1 MSLSKSALDAHALH
15 DQIVVCVLNCNRGR
29 LELLDSIR
37 QMDESRLYVELGC
50 SSIEH
55 YLQKKLGFKKSSG
68 WSHKSVARALPE
80 LPRLR
85 EAFGNAKMTWS
96 TLREVASV
104 ASSRT
109 EQLWI
114 DCLEK
119 NGADA
124 VDREV
129 KAAKGDGRDA
139 PSDGEYSLPAHL
151 VKLTFALTADQY
163 EAIMEKLKIAQLK
176 HGGPGD
182 DGPFLEI
189 LIDSYLKSLAEE
201 PSDNAASDTEKTPG
215 TEPTKTVVY
224 HQCPTCRA
232 SAVETAAG
240 RVEIESTA
248 VDAATQNATVIHIAP
263 EEEQPL
269 APLTDDAEPDAETS
283 SEMRARVLARDGH
296 RCQSCRGRH
305 ELHAHH
311 VQSRSTG
318 GRTELDNLV
327 TTCKYC
333 HGLVHQDRLVVT
345 GTGLT
350 GFEFS

>member
-1 MSLSKSALDAHALH
+1 MSLTKSALDAHALH

-55 YLQKKLGFKKSSG
+55 YLQKKLGFKKSSA

-85 EAFGNAKMTWS
+85 ETFANAKMTWS
-96 TLREVASV
+96 TLREVTSV
-104 ASSRT
+104 ATART
-109 EQLWI
+109 EQAWI
-114 DCLEK
+114 DCLAK
-119 NGADA
+119 HGADA

-129 KAAKGDGRDA
+129 KAARGDGRDA
-139 PSDGEYSLPAHL
+139 PRDGEYSLPAHL

-163 EAIMEKLKIAQLK
+163 EAIIEKLKIAQSR

-182 DGPFLEI
+182 DGPFLEL
-189 LIDSYLKSLAEE
+189 LIDSYLQSLTEE
-201 PSDNAASDTEKTPG
+201 PDEKTPN

-224 HQCPTCRA
+224 HQCPTCRT
-232 SAVETAAG
+232 SAVETSAG
-240 RVEIESTA
+240 PVEIESTA
-248 VDAATQNATVIHIAP
+248 VDAATQTATVIHIAP

-269 APLTDDAEPDAETS
+269 EPLADDAEPDDETS
-283 SEMRARVLARDGH
+283 HEMRAKVLARDGH

-311 VQSRSTG
+311 VHPRSTG
-318 GRTELDNLV
+318 GRTQLDNLV
-327 TTCKYC
+327 TTCRYC
-333 HGLVHQDRLVVT
+333 HGLLHQDRLVVT
-345 GTGLT
+345 GSGLT